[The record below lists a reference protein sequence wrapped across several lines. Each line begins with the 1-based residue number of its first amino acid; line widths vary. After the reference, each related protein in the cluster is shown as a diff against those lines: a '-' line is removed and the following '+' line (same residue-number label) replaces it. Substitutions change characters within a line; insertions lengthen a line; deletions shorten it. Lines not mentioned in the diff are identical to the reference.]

1 MNYVRSYVVV
11 PFCGRLHDS
20 NFKVAC
26 QLQGE
31 ENLGM
36 AMTFTLVSHLREQ
49 LSSLVRIR
57 AENIAKAEV
66 EKERLALEVLKSEL
80 PTCSPI

>member
-1 MNYVRSYVVV
+1 MPQGKFIAYPEVT
-11 PFCGRLHDS
+11 F
-20 NFKVAC
+20 
-26 QLQGE
+26 QTQGE

-57 AENIAKAEV
+57 AKKAANAET
-66 EKERLALEVLKSEL
+66 EKERLALEVFNIDLWLFSYL
-80 PTCSPI
+80 MSS